1 MSHIHPTTRCYVNER
16 SIAGDYDRYFGDNP
30 LFEFDSELLDE
41 WLAVPGR
48 VLDLGCGTGRHVCRL
63 GARGFWVVGVDLSVH
78 MLDVAGEKLAW
89 SGLPRRL
96 VRGDLLEVDG
106 LIRPG
111 SFDYA
116 ICMFS
121 TLGMIAGG
129 ANRLRFVRGVRRLL
143 RPGGLFAVHVHNLRR
158 NFFTAEGLGPMAA
171 SAARRVVGRGEW
183 GDKILSSYRG
193 IRNMCIHVFSRSEVV
208 DLLETAG
215 LGVLE
220 VVHLNRRRDGRLGS
234 RFAASWRANG
244 FIVLAQRP
252 ERGEFE
258 AVLKYARQDALASP
272 GFASVSS

>member
-16 SIAGDYDRYFGDNP
+16 SIAGEYDRYFGDNP

-78 MLDVAGEKLAW
+78 MLAIAARKLAFAEA
-89 SGLPRRL
+89 PRRL
-96 VRGDLLEVDG
+96 VRGDLLEVDS

-143 RPGGLFAVHVHNLRR
+143 RPGGLFVVHVHNLRR
-158 NFFTAEGLGPMAA
+158 NFFTTEGLPAMAA

-208 DLLETAG
+208 NLLETAG
-215 LGVLE
+215 LRVLE
-220 VVHLNRRRDGRLGS
+220 VVHLNRHRNGRLGS

-244 FIVLAQRP
+244 FIILAQKP
-252 ERGEFE
+252 EHTGFQETLSR
-258 AVLKYARQDALASP
+258 VQSP
-272 GFASVSS
+272 SINSF

>member
-16 SIAGDYDRYFGDNP
+16 GIAGGYDRYFSDSS
-30 LFEFDSELLDE
+30 LFAFDSELLDE
-41 WLAVPGR
+41 WLVVPGR

-63 GARGFWVVGVDLSVH
+63 GARGFCVVGVDLSVH
-78 MLDVAGEKLAW
+78 MLGIAGEKLAW

-96 VRGDLLEVDG
+96 VRGDLLEVDH

-143 RPGGLFAVHVHNLRR
+143 RPGGLFVVHVHNLRC
-158 NFFTAEGLGPMAA
+158 NFFTTEGLGAMAA
-171 SAARRVVGRGEW
+171 SAARRVLGRGEW

-193 IRNMCIHVFSRSEVV
+193 IRNMCIHVFSRPEVV
-208 DLLETAG
+208 NLLETAG
-215 LGVLE
+215 LRVLE
-220 VVHLNRRRDGRLGS
+220 VVHLNRHRDGRLGS

-252 ERGEFE
+252 ERGEFD
-258 AVLKYARQDALASP
+258 AALKYARRH
-272 GFASVSS
+272 GKFGRGWSV